1 MWPDTLRSAPP
12 TAAPPGARGLCPRFS
27 TADERSWIGWHAP
40 HLELQMQMRANR
52 KTGAADEADLLAL
65 LDRIANLDRH
75 VRHVGVN
82 LDQPVRVGDRDPE
95 AEVVRITCGRHL
107 STCCGD
113 DRSPVFSQ
121 HVDAGMKVEVA
132 AVRRFQRKRCG
143 SELLDD
149 LRPLDRTEQRAGHD
163 WVGRLAGAQLP

>member
-1 MWPDTLRSAPP
+1 
-12 TAAPPGARGLCPRFS
+12 
-27 TADERSWIGWHAP
+27 
-40 HLELQMQMRANR
+40 MQMRANR

-107 STCCGD
+107 STRRGD

-132 AVRRFQRKRCG
+132 AIRRF
-143 SELLDD
+143 
-149 LRPLDRTEQRAGHD
+149 
-163 WVGRLAGAQLP
+163 